1 MVAVIED
8 GVVGVS
14 TSGKIVVAMLTGFVV
29 VLSRVGT
36 SATVDVA
43 NIAEAIVTSVN
54 KLLDPEPVVVL
65 GITDRVVVTAAVLR
79 AAAVGTADDVAT

>member
-1 MVAVIED
+1 M
-8 GVVGVS
+8 S
-14 TSGKIVVAMLTGFVV
+14 TSGKIVVAMLTGLVV

-43 NIAEAIVTSVN
+43 NIAEAIVTSVD